1 MKRRVVPLLG
11 LLALTGSLLI
21 PSASAVAQRTSI
33 SSAEPFCEIH
43 PGACPDT
50 RTHKDYEGNYVGHD
64 EPSVLFYSDRA
75 GSGNS
80 NTWNLQIPHEA
91 PVLPTQ
97 DGTGGTWNFQLHP
110 AIWFGMALC
119 ESQSYPNPGTDCTPD
134 TDANI
139 KDGAD
144 PDSADWIGNHVGSGF
159 MELQFYP
166 PGYVQQFTGFSC
178 DATKWCAAVAIF
190 GLSDSLTQTNNIDC
204 LQRAGEE
211 FANFA
216 YLTKSGVPQGPPD
229 PLNFDFVQSGKPGP
243 DVLYMN
249 AGDQIAVSIHDSQ
262 AGLVTAI
269 TDSTTGQSASM
280 TASVANGFAHP
291 LFQPN
296 ASTCTEEPYAFHPM
310 YSTSN
315 EHTRVPWAAHSYNVA
330 FSDEI
335 GHFEFC
341 NRANPRGNCVNHGAD
356 DVKKDG
362 DDTYC
367 FNASASL
374 FVKIGG
380 CLATEYDFDGT
391 SYQTDWPGTSADVS
405 TDQQMHPESFL
416 FTSPLSGGLNYERVA
431 FEADLPAIEFATGC
445 DTTTGD
451 GCTNP
456 PPGADFYPLYS
467 TRGVNGC
474 AWQEG
479 GALIPGTTNTF
490 GGTSTSEYGA
500 IYALV
505 YPDFPGEPGTAP
517 FFENFRNIL
526 STNPCPSTGQL
537 PS

>member
-1 MKRRVVPLLG
+1 VVTSVAG
-11 LLALTGSLLI
+11 IIAVAAALLAPVG
-21 PSASAVAQRTSI
+21 PASGTAI
-33 SSAEPFCEIH
+33 EPFCESH
-43 PGACPDT
+43 AGLCPDT
-50 RTHKDYEGNYVGHD
+50 QSVFDYEGNYVGHD

-75 GSGNS
+75 DSGNS

-91 PVLPTQ
+91 PALPTQ
-97 DGTGGTWNFQLHP
+97 DGAGGTWNFQLHP
-110 AIWFGMALC
+110 AFWFGMALC

-134 TDANI
+134 SDTNI

-144 PDSADWIGNHVGSGF
+144 PNSADWIGNHVGSGF

-166 PGYVQQFTGFSC
+166 PGYVQQYTGFSC
-178 DATKWCAAVAIF
+178 DASKWCAAVAIF
-190 GLSDSLTQTNNIDC
+190 GLSDSLTQRNNADC
-204 LQRAGEE
+204 LSRAGEE

-249 AGDQIAVSIHDSQ
+249 AGDQIAVSIHDSE

-280 TASVANGFAHP
+280 TASEANGFAHP

-310 YSTSN
+310 YSTSS

-341 NRANPRGNCVNHGAD
+341 NRANPRGKCVNHGVD

-367 FNASASL
+367 FNANASL
-374 FVKIGG
+374 FVQVGG
-380 CLATEYDFDGT
+380 CLATDNDFDGA
-391 SYQTDWPGTSADVS
+391 SYQLGWPGTLSDVS

-416 FTSPLSGGLNYERVA
+416 FTSPLSDGLNYERVA
-431 FEADLPAIEFATGC
+431 FEADLPRIEAADFGGVCDRLTGV
-445 DTTTGD
+445 

-456 PPGADFYPLYS
+456 PPGANFYPIYS
-467 TRGVNGC
+467 TTGTGGDC

-479 GALIPGTTNTF
+479 GTFIPGTTQTF
-490 GGTSTSEYGA
+490 GGTSTAEYGGLLP
-500 IYALV
+500 LV
-505 YPDFPGEPGTAP
+505 YAP
-517 FFENFRNIL
+517 AIGRGQVTRFNDFRNVL
-526 STNPCPSTGQL
+526 PTNPCDSSGSL